1 VHAPWQAF
9 IAAAAAGAGNGALN
23 PSQSA
28 LLASLASR
36 ELRHRAAAVS
46 RVAVNV
52 GFGLGGA
59 LGGLVAAHGL
69 DGFVVLFLA
78 NALTYVLYVVILVR
92 TVRQD
97 ARPALVK
104 GGYRLLIRD
113 RPLPAEVRLTPRV
126 GKPGR

>member
-1 VHAPWQAF
+1 MLTGV
-9 IAAAAAGAGNGALN
+9 
-23 PSQSA
+23 
-28 LLASLASR
+28 
-36 ELRHRAAAVS
+36 RAARCAPQRGERIGQLLGLVRRQVRGGDPDSRRAAKAV
-46 RVAVNV
+46 A
-52 GFGLGGA
+52 LGA